1 MAYSSYCIQSQ
12 SSCLVN
18 IVVAK
23 RLNFVK
29 LKFAKLMWGI
39 LGKGYLKDI
48 PNYFNM
54 SRNATDL
61 DLANFSTFLFLQRDA
76 A

>member
-1 MAYSSYCIQSQ
+1 
-12 SSCLVN
+12 
-18 IVVAK
+18 
-23 RLNFVK
+23 
-29 LKFAKLMWGI
+29 MWGT